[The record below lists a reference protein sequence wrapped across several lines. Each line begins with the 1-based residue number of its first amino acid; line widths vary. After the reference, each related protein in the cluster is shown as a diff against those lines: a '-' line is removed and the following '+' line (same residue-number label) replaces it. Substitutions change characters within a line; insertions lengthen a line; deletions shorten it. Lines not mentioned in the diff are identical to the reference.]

1 MIIKQLRQGYTGN
14 KHTGHGPMEGS
25 TELEIMATDERGENF
40 YFLISVHNGF
50 VNEYLSTQ
58 PIYDIS
64 FHLSDSD
71 IDFDLEFNKLT
82 SIAKLTEG
90 YILPDEVPDISNYDD
105 KYVNL
110 VHLARLGMMECY
122 YRSSSYE
129 SGQNFIR
136 EYLGKDIDSVD
147 LPEINY
153 DEEIYY
159 DDDY

>member
-1 MIIKQLRQGYTGN
+1 MIIKQLRQGYTGD
-14 KHTGHGPMEGS
+14 KHTSHGPMEGS

-40 YFLISVHNGF
+40 YFLVSVQNGF

-64 FHLSDSD
+64 SHLFDSD
-71 IDFDLEFNKLT
+71 VDFDLELDKLN
-82 SIAKLTEG
+82 SIAKLTES
-90 YILPDEVPDISNYDD
+90 YMIPEVVPDISNYDD

-110 VHLARLGMMECY
+110 VHLARLAMMECY
-122 YRSSSYE
+122 YKSSSYE

-153 DEEIYY
+153 DEDVYL
-159 DDDY
+159 DDY